1 MPNSFRACC
10 LTLFHVKTGQCCP
23 PPSLEECSSLEL
35 NDEVPPPA
43 PPLLKVCTIGGIIL
57 EYVVG
62 GGGNSFRKVL
72 KPFKSLPLS
81 SYFYNKG
88 WSF

>member
-35 NDEVPPPA
+35 NDEVPPPPA

-62 GGGNSFRKVL
+62 GGEL
-72 KPFKSLPLS
+72 IP
-81 SYFYNKG
+81 
-88 WSF
+88 